1 MAWHNKR
8 FMPRQLATDNRQ
20 SATALDRPLIIAHR
34 GASGLAPEN
43 TLAAFR
49 LALALGADGCELDV
63 QLSADGQPVVIH
75 DARVNRTTNRTGA
88 VAALTAEEL
97 AACDAG
103 AWFARRLARRPHI
116 RAMAN
121 SVASLT
127 KSVAN
132 LTKEDSPQFASQ
144 SVPTLRDVLRLAAAA
159 KARRVYIEVKGNR
172 RHDNRALLDA
182 VLALVREHRMERV
195 VTLLSFDHQ
204 IVRRAKGLAPRLRT
218 AATFGLPGR
227 GHLTARAIIRAVAV
241 AGADEAA
248 LHYGLATHR
257 TVAALHERGISVVV
271 WTANS
276 KLIMRR
282 MLTVGVD
289 AVMTNYPNR
298 LADVLT
304 SSAMKSK

>member
-1 MAWHNKR
+1 
-8 FMPRQLATDNRQ
+8 MPLQLATDNRPP
-20 SATALDRPLIIAHR
+20 ATAFNRPLVIAHR

-49 LALALGADGCELDV
+49 LALALGADGVELDV
-63 QLSADGQPVVIH
+63 QLSADGEPVVIH
-75 DARVNRTTNRTGA
+75 DARVNRTTDRTGA
-88 VAALTAEEL
+88 VASLTAAEL

-103 AWFARRLARRPHI
+103 SWFARRLARRPRI

-121 SVASLT
+121 SVA
-127 KSVAN
+127 N
-132 LTKEDSPQFASQ
+132 LTKAGGLPFAGE
-144 SVPTLRDVLRLAAAA
+144 SVPALRDVLRLAASA
-159 KARRVYIEVKGNR
+159 KARRVYVEVKGGR
-172 RHDNRALLDA
+172 GRDSQPLLDA
-182 VLALVREHRMERV
+182 VLALVREHRMERA

-204 IVRRAKGLAPRLRT
+204 AVKRAKAEAPRLRT

-227 GHLTARAIIRAVAV
+227 GHLTARAIIRAVEG

-248 LHYGLATHR
+248 LHYGLATRR

-282 MLTVGVD
+282 LLAVGVD
-289 AVMTNYPNR
+289 AIMTNYPNR
-298 LADVLT
+298 LADVLA
-304 SSAMKSK
+304 SSAAKIK